1 LPKTLAK
8 TLPELR
14 ISDGGAPA
22 TKVALAE
29 QILEYSERNLQLTM
43 KMLMGTEVDVEPLVT
58 EQSDNNAAISR
69 LLQRIR
75 EQVVSQRER
84 ELLESASA
92 QWFRS
97 SYGASDGKQA
107 GFDPGTATVNL
118 MLPLLLD
125 NNSWKVFVYFLQIQN
140 DISETGQN
148 AEQEVIARTRQIVRA
163 HQETKNTVAER
174 KRSAERLSQLA
185 SIIEFS
191 SDAIVIFTLDG
202 TIVSWNHGAET
213 LYGYNAGEVLGR
225 ARSILLPQGQ
235 PDDLP
240 EMVST
245 LKRGEQTA
253 RYETVQR
260 RKEGRLIEV
269 SMAMSPVKDAGE
281 QIIGVAAITRDIS
294 ERKLLEKQLR
304 QSQKMEALGQLSGGI
319 THDFNNL
326 LTVITG
332 YCELLELELPPNGAS
347 RKNCEQIKKAG
358 ERAASLTRQLLAFS
372 RQQVLEP
379 RILNL
384 NSVILDVE
392 KMLSRVIGEDIELA
406 TLLDPNLGFIKAD
419 KGQIEQVL
427 MNLVVNARDAM
438 PSGGRLTI
446 STANATVDEV
456 FARYHPPQQP
466 GEYVRL
472 SVRDTGIGMNAETQA
487 RIFEPFFTTKDV
499 GRGTGLGLS
508 TVYGVI
514 RQSEGYVW
522 VQSEVGQGTN
532 FEIYL
537 PLLQDNISEEKRS
550 VSAATPSGGTETILL
565 VEDEDALRE
574 LTCNLLA
581 GSGYKVLDAAS
592 PDEAMEI
599 ATRHPGPIHLLLS
612 DVVMPGMNG
621 PNLAQKLAAIRPEMK
636 VVYMSGYTGFRH
648 GQGPEANA
656 ILLPKPFKRETLL
669 RKLHDALR
677 LDGQSRLA

>member
-1 LPKTLAK
+1 M
-8 TLPELR
+8 PELR
-14 ISDGGAPA
+14 ISDGGPPA
-22 TKVALAE
+22 TKIALAE
-29 QILEYSERNLQLTM
+29 QILDYSDRNLQLTM
-43 KMLMGTEVDVEPLVT
+43 KMLIGAEADIERLVR
-58 EQSDNNAAISR
+58 EQSDNNAAISG

-97 SYGASDGKQA
+97 SYGASDGKQ
-107 GFDPGTATVNL
+107 GRFDAGTATVNL

-125 NNSWKVFVYFLQIQN
+125 NNSWKVFVYFLQTQSEA
-140 DISETGQN
+140 SETDQN
-148 AEQEVIARTRQIVRA
+148 AEQDVIARTRQIVRA

-202 TIVSWNHGAET
+202 TIVSWNGGAET

-225 ARSILLPQGQ
+225 ARTVLLPPGQ
-235 PDDLP
+235 PDELP
-240 EMVST
+240 EMVTT

-253 RYETVQR
+253 RYETIQM

-332 YCELLELELPPNGAS
+332 YCELLELELPLNTTP

-438 PSGGRLTI
+438 PRGGQLTI
-446 STANATVDEV
+446 TTSNVNVDEV

-522 VQSEVGQGTN
+522 VQSEPELGTN

-537 PLLQDNISEEKRS
+537 PLVRDSISEEKHS
-550 VSAATPSGGTETILL
+550 VGSPSPSGGTQTVLL
-565 VEDEDALRE
+565 VEDEEALRE
-574 LTCNLLA
+574 LTCDLLA

-592 PDEAMEI
+592 PEEAIET
-599 ATRHPGPIHLLLS
+599 ATRHSGPIHLLLT

-621 PNLAQKLAAIRPEMK
+621 PSLAQKLAAIRPDMK

-648 GQGPEANA
+648 GQGPGADA
-656 ILLPKPFKRETLL
+656 ILLPKPFNRETLL
-669 RKLHDALR
+669 RKLHEALTLNR
-677 LDGQSRLA
+677 QSRFA